1 MWMTKVSINNPVFAT
16 MVMVALV
23 VLGIVSYQ
31 RLGVEQLPDISNPV
45 FTVTV
50 QYPGASPEA
59 IENDITKPIENA
71 VNTIS
76 GIKKIRSNSWEGIS
90 QSYVEFQLDANVPKA
105 TQDLRDRI
113 AQVRSAFPKDAK
125 DPLINR
131 ADQENE
137 QPVVSL
143 SVRSLPGPAPRSL
156 RDLTTL
162 TDQVIVKD
170 LQKAPGVGRVA
181 YAGGTTRQV
190 QIQVDPRRMASYGV
204 GIDQV
209 MDAIRQANQDVPA
222 GLISNA
228 RNETLVRV
236 EGKLKSVADFGRII
250 VARRGGSVG
259 ISALGNS
266 GVGDSPVFL
275 DQIATIV
282 DGEQEATSVGR
293 NDGQPALSVQ
303 VYKIQDANIVET
315 GKAVKKAVADLA
327 KRLPPGIEIREL
339 YANSD
344 WVERS
349 LDGVKHTLVEG
360 GLLTVLIVF
369 LFLRSWRST
378 IITGLTLP
386 IAVMSTFIVLNMF
399 HFTLNFMTMMALS
412 LCIGLLID
420 DAIVVR
426 ENIVRHL
433 HMGKSHRQAAED
445 GTNEIGLAVMATT
458 FAIVAVFVPVAFMSG
473 IVGKFFFA
481 FGITVTA
488 AVLVS
493 LFVSFTLDPMLSS
506 IWHDPAEKS
515 RILRFWPLRIV
526 LDGFEHFVQWM
537 HRVYGRLLGWAFG
550 PRVFRFWA
558 PFHWLVFVACLPIVA
573 VLAVVDVL
581 RLAGKPLAAW
591 RGPHG
596 AWVARFYR
604 AVGAVTPRGIVL
616 WTAFATFA
624 GAFVLLGSGRIG
636 SEFIPD
642 VDQSW
647 ISLKLTTPPG
657 VSLDYADQKSRQVEA
672 AIADLPE
679 VIATDVS
686 VFGEDRTSVRIQ
698 LKLKPRAER
707 ARSQKDIE
715 QVIRDRVAHIPGV
728 TLSIGFNQAIFVA
741 ILGPD
746 VAKLDE
752 ITTETAAKIAKIP
765 GVVDLETSL
774 KPGTPALSIRPVGD
788 IASDLGLTVQRIGN
802 ALRPLVAGET
812 AGYWLASDGQNYEVN
827 VQLPKSGR
835 TMASDV
841 GDLLLTTGKT
851 MTDANGMLV
860 PQLVPLR
867 QVATISQSESPQVI
881 KRQDLQRRQAIY
893 ANVQGRPAG
902 DVGKEVQKL
911 VAARG
916 ATLPAGYR
924 FDVGGQQ
931 QDQDESAAAA
941 GAALLLAIVFIY
953 LILASQFA
961 SLLQPVAIM
970 AALPFSLIGV
980 LLALLLTHT
989 TLNLFSI
996 IGFIM
1001 LMGLVTKNA
1010 ILLVD
1015 FANQRQREG
1024 LSRTDA
1030 LLEAGQVR
1038 LRPILMTTAAM
1049 VFGMLP
1055 LAIGLGEGSEQQ
1067 APMGRAIIGG
1077 VLTSTLLTLV
1087 VVPVIYSYLDR
1098 WERLA
1103 HAWFAGSATRRL
1115 AREEREVADRER
1127 RDAAARERKARGPRG
1142 RPTAEPSDRLTGP
1155 GAHGAVATSH
1165 PQSPAED

>member
-1 MWMTKVSINNPVFAT
+1 MGTAPSTNNRNTIMWMTKVSINNPVFAT

-23 VLGIVSYQ
+23 VLGVVSYK
-31 RLGVEQLPDISNPV
+31 RLGVEQLPDISAPV
-45 FTVTV
+45 FTITV
-50 QYPGASPEA
+50 DYPGASPEA
-59 IENDITKPIENA
+59 GENDITKPIENA

-76 GIKKIRSNSWEGIS
+76 GIKRIRSNSWEGRS
-90 QSYVEFQLDANVPKA
+90 QTYVEFQLDANVPKA
-105 TQDLRDRI
+105 TQDLRDRV
-113 AQVRSAFPKDAK
+113 AQVRAVFPKEAK
-125 DPLINR
+125 DPVINR
-131 ADQENE
+131 QDQENE

-143 SVRSLPGPAPRSL
+143 SVRALPGPSPRSL
-156 RDLTTL
+156 RDMTTL
-162 TDQVIVKD
+162 VDQVIVKEI
-170 LQKAPGVGRVA
+170 QKAPGVGRVA
-181 YAGGTTRQV
+181 YAGGTARQV
-190 QIQVDPRRMASYGV
+190 QIQIDPKRMASYGV

-209 MDAIRQANQDVPA
+209 MDAIRQSNQDVAA

-236 EGKLKSVADFGRII
+236 EGKIKNIEDFGRII
-250 VARRGGSVG
+250 VARRGGNVG
-259 ISALGNS
+259 ISSLGSS
-266 GVGDSPVFL
+266 GIGDSPVFL
-275 DQIATIV
+275 SQVATIS
-282 DGEQEATSVGR
+282 DGEQEAQSIGR
-293 NDGQPALSVQ
+293 NDGQPALSLRVF
-303 VYKIQDANIVET
+303 KIQDANIVET
-315 GKAVKKAVADLA
+315 GDAVKAAIANLQ
-327 KRLPPGIEIREL
+327 KRLPPGVEIREL

-344 WVERS
+344 WVKRS
-349 LDGVKHTLVEG
+349 LDGVKKTLIEG

-386 IAVMSTFIVLNMF
+386 IAVMSTFIVLNAF
-399 HFTLNFMTMMALS
+399 GFTLNFMTMMALS

-473 IVGKFFFA
+473 IVGKFFFS

-506 IWHDPAEKS
+506 LWHDPGEKS
-515 RILRFWPLRIV
+515 RTLRFWPLRVV
-526 LDGFEHFVQWM
+526 LDAFEHFVQWM

-550 PRVFRFWA
+550 DRVFRFWR
-558 PFHWLVFVACLPIVA
+558 PVQWLLFVLCLPIAA
-573 VLAVVDVL
+573 VLLVVDL
-581 RLAGKPLAAW
+581 FRYLLASPAAPFAW
-591 RGPHG
+591 KHGFAMGLYRG
-596 AWVARFYR
+596 
-604 AVGAVTPRGIVL
+604 VGSVTPRGIVL
-616 WTAFATFA
+616 WTAFGSFIAAFA
-624 GAFVLLGSGRIG
+624 LLASGRIG
-636 SEFIPD
+636 SEFIPE

-647 ISLKLTTPPG
+647 IALRLTTPPG
-657 VSLDYADQKSRQVEA
+657 VSLEYADQKSRQVEA
-672 AIADLPE
+672 AIADLTE
-679 VIATDVS
+679 IVATDVS
-686 VFGEDRTSVRIQ
+686 VFGEDRSAVRIQ

-707 ARSQKDIE
+707 ERTQKEIE
-715 QVIRDRVAHIPGV
+715 QIIRDRVARIPGV
-728 TLSIGFNQAIFVA
+728 TLSIGFNQAVFVA

-746 VAKLDE
+746 VGKLNE
-752 ITTETAAKIAKIP
+752 ITTDFAARVAKIP
-765 GVVDLETSL
+765 GIVDLETSL
-774 KPGTPALSIRPVGD
+774 KPGTPALSIRPNGD
-788 IASDLGLTVQRIGN
+788 VASDLGLTVQRIGN
-802 ALRPLVAGET
+802 AIRPLVAGET
-812 AGYWLASDGQNYEVN
+812 AGYWLGSDGQNYEVN

-835 TMASDV
+835 TVASDV

-851 MTDANGMLV
+851 MTDPNGMIV

-867 QVATISQSESPQVI
+867 QVATIVQSESPQVI
-881 KRQDLQRRQAIY
+881 KRQDLQRRQAVY
-893 ANVQGRPAG
+893 ANAQGRPTG
-902 DVGKEVQKL
+902 DIGKDVQKI
-911 VAARG
+911 VG
-916 ATLPAGYR
+916 EMKETLPPGYR

-941 GAALLLAIVFIY
+941 GGALVLAIVFIY

-980 LLALLLTHT
+980 LLALLMTHT

-1024 LSRTDA
+1024 LSRIDA

-1103 HAWFAGSATRRL
+1103 RTWFAGGTARR
-1115 AREEREVADRER
+1115 
-1127 RDAAARERKARGPRG
+1127 AAREAREDEAAERKRGAVRG
-1142 RPTAEPSDRLTGP
+1142 GRVG
-1155 GAHGAVATSH
+1155 GAHGAVESSD
-1165 PQSPAED
+1165 PQSREEG

>member
-31 RLGVEQLPDISNPV
+31 RLGVEQLPDISAPV

-59 IENDITKPIENA
+59 NENDITKPIENA
-71 VNTIS
+71 VNTIA

-90 QSYVEFQLDANVPKA
+90 QTYVEFQLDANVAKA

-113 AQVRSAFPKDAK
+113 AQVRATFPKDAK
-125 DPLINR
+125 EPVINR
-131 ADQENE
+131 QDQENE

-143 SVRSLPGPAPRSL
+143 SVRALPGPSPRTM

-162 TDQVIVKD
+162 TDQVIVKE

-181 YAGGTTRQV
+181 YAGGTARQV
-190 QIQVDPRRMASYGV
+190 QIQIDPRRMASYGV

-209 MDAIRQANQDVPA
+209 MDAIRQANQNVPA

-236 EGKLKSVADFGRII
+236 EGKIKNIEDFGRII
-250 VARRGGSVG
+250 VARRGGNVG
-259 ISALGNS
+259 ISSLGSS
-266 GVGDSPVFL
+266 GVGDAPVFL
-275 DQIATIV
+275 SQVATV
-282 DGEQEATSVGR
+282 ADGEQEAQSIGR
-293 NDGQPALSVQ
+293 NDGQPAISLQ
-303 VYKIQDANIVET
+303 VFKIQDANIVET
-315 GKAVKKAVADLA
+315 GEAVKAAVANLT
-327 KRLPPGIEIREL
+327 KRLPPGVEIREL

-344 WVERS
+344 WVKRS
-349 LDGVKHTLVEG
+349 LDGVKHTLIEG

-386 IAVMSTFIVLNMF
+386 IAVMSTFIVLNAF
-399 HFTLNFMTMMALS
+399 GFTLNFMTMMALS

-473 IVGKFFFA
+473 IIGKFFFA

-515 RILRFWPLRIV
+515 RILRFWPLRVV

-537 HRVYGRLLGWAFG
+537 HRVYGRLLGWTFG
-550 PRVFRFWA
+550 PRVFRFWR
-558 PFHWLVFVACLPIVA
+558 PFHWLLLVLCLPLFA
-573 VLAVVDVL
+573 VLLVIDVL
-581 RLAGKPLAAW
+581 LFGLVFSTAPWSWKRTLALRL
-591 RGPHG
+591 
-596 AWVARFYR
+596 YR
-604 AVGAVTPRGIVL
+604 AVASITPRGIVL
-616 WTAFATFA
+616 WTALASFVAAFA
-624 GAFVLLGSGRIG
+624 LLGSGKIG

-647 ISLKLTTPPG
+647 ISLRLTTPPG
-657 VSLDYADQKSRQVEA
+657 VSLEYADQKSRQVEA
-672 AIADLPE
+672 AIADLTE
-679 VIATDVS
+679 VTTTDVS

-698 LKLKPRAER
+698 LKLKPRADR
-707 ARSQKDIE
+707 TRSQKEIE
-715 QVIRDRVAHIPGV
+715 QVIRDRVAGIPGV
-728 TLSIGFNQAIFVA
+728 TLSIGFNQAVFVA
-741 ILGPD
+741 VLGPD
-746 VAKLDE
+746 VAKLNE
-752 ITTETAAKIAKIP
+752 IVTDTAAQIAKIP
-765 GVVDLETSL
+765 GIVDLETSL
-774 KPGTPALSIRPVGD
+774 KPGTPALSIRPNGD
-788 IASDLGLTVQRIGN
+788 VASDLGLTVQRIGN

-812 AGYWLASDGQNYEVN
+812 VGYWLASDGQNYEIN

-835 TMASDV
+835 TIASDV

-851 MTDANGMLV
+851 MTDSNGMTV

-867 QVATISQSESPQVI
+867 QVATITQSESPQVI

-893 ANVQGRPAG
+893 ANAQGRPSG
-902 DVGKEVQKL
+902 DVGKDVQKI
-911 VAARG
+911 VRAKQEQ
-916 ATLPAGYR
+916 LPPGYR

-931 QDQDESAAAA
+931 QNQDESATAAA
-941 GAALLLAIVFIY
+941 GALLIAIVFIY

-970 AALPFSLIGV
+970 TALPFSLIGV
-980 LLALLLTHT
+980 LLALLLTRT

-1024 LSRTDA
+1024 LSRVDA

-1098 WERLA
+1098 WEA
-1103 HAWFAGSATRRL
+1103 AIKHWFSGGPARR
-1115 AREEREVADRER
+1115 
-1127 RDAAARERKARGPRG
+1127 AAREAHEAEEAERKRRRIGGAPGGNVRG
-1142 RPTAEPSDRLTGP
+1142 TAG
-1155 GAHGAVATSH
+1155 GAVATND
-1165 PQSPAED
+1165 PQSPEES